1 MARDREETKTK
12 ILQAV
17 GQVLATS
24 GFQGLGINAIARVA
38 GVDKVLIYRYFEDLP
53 TLLKTFAQSG
63 EYVGSLAR
71 FLAQLGDDQLPDW
84 RSAMVMFVMTY
95 AQLLHHNPLSQEI
108 FRWELTE
115 KNELTESLA
124 VSREDLIQAG
134 LAWVRQKYP
143 ETIERD
149 LESISAILL
158 SSVTYLVLRSR
169 TRKTFLDID
178 FATSEGAAQIQ
189 ATMRQFLASVP

>member
-1 MARDREETKTK
+1 MARDREETKTR
-12 ILQAV
+12 ILEAV

-24 GFQGLGINAIARVA
+24 GFQGLGINAIARAA
-38 GVDKVLIYRYFEDLP
+38 GVDKVLIYRYFKDVP

-63 EYVGSLAR
+63 EYVGSLER
-71 FLAQLGDDQLPDW
+71 FLAQVPDDQRQDW
-84 RSAMVMFVMTY
+84 RSALVMFVMTY
-95 AQLLHHNPLSQEI
+95 AKLLHQNPLSQEI

-124 VSREDLIQAG
+124 ASREVLIQKG

-143 ETIERD
+143 ETVERD

-169 TRKTFLDID
+169 TRQTFLDID
-178 FATSEGAAQIQ
+178 FSQPEGAAQIQ

>member
-63 EYVGSLAR
+63 EYVGSLDR

-124 VSREDLIQAG
+124 ESREVLIQAG

-178 FATSEGAAQIQ
+178 FATSAGAAQIQ
-189 ATMRQFLASVP
+189 ATMRQFLASIP

>member
-63 EYVGSLAR
+63 EYVGSLDR

-124 VSREDLIQAG
+124 ESREVLIQAG

>member
-63 EYVGSLAR
+63 EYVGSLDR

>member
-24 GFQGLGINAIARVA
+24 GFQGLGINAIAREA
-38 GVDKVLIYRYFEDLP
+38 GVDKVLIYRYFKDIP
-53 TLLKTFAQSG
+53 TLLKVFAQSG
-63 EYVGSLAR
+63 EYVGSLER
-71 FLAQLGDDQLPDW
+71 FLAQVPDDQLQDW
-84 RSAMVMFVMTY
+84 RSALVMFVMTY
-95 AQLLHHNPLSQEI
+95 AKLLRQNPLSQEI

-115 KNELTESLA
+115 QNELTESLA
-124 VSREDLIQAG
+124 ESREVLIQKG
-134 LAWVRQKYP
+134 LAWVRAKYP
-143 ETIERD
+143 ETVERD

-169 TRKTFLDID
+169 TRQTFLEID
-178 FATSEGAAQIQ
+178 FAAPAGAAQVQ
-189 ATMRQFLASVP
+189 ATMRQFLDSIP

>member
-63 EYVGSLAR
+63 EYVGSLDR

-189 ATMRQFLASVP
+189 ATMRKFLASIP